1 MKSTLCLLLSL
12 TLSIVCFAQ
21 LKPFEFE
28 IRGNVLGKDSS
39 TIYLNESLKAV
50 PGEEIAIPIKNGT
63 FSFKGISST
72 IHASILVLGEMPNA
86 YIFATEPGVIEV
98 SLDANNFMKSSI
110 TIKGKRSIELSEKTN
125 SLKRIYEAGNMQTLT
140 DSIKKLIL
148 ADKNNFGSILLMN
161 SMGRNMPLFN
171 NSELEEFLNNI
182 SDPLLRQSTEYKE
195 INSFFKNKNENING
209 IGQKALNFKLKNQ
222 FGKTIEFGQL
232 SPNKMVLVL
241 KSGSICPNATKTDK
255 SFIDVYNKYGNKG
268 FEMISMVSPLNYESW
283 KKWIE
288 KEKFPWYTLVEMDN
302 ENKNPYFYTTLLFM
316 KDNPQSQMPDNY
328 LVDEQNTVIAKNI
341 SADSL
346 QLILLKKYD
355 PEQYTKYQTEK
366 QAKRNSLNILD
377 RNNPINTFA
386 DLTNKFSGKPFFI
399 DCWATWCLPCLKEFK
414 YKTELEE
421 FLKSQDIELVYIN
434 FDEKE
439 NEAQWQ
445 SFIGKYGLNGSHFQA
460 NKSFVQHF
468 VELGYSNI
476 LPTYMIVD
484 EQGNIVEKAAYRPSE
499 KDKLFEQIKN
509 KLKK

>member
-28 IRGNVLGKDSS
+28 IRGNVLGKDSG

-195 INSFFKNKNENING
+195 INSFF
-209 IGQKALNFKLKNQ
+209 
-222 FGKTIEFGQL
+222 
-232 SPNKMVLVL
+232 
-241 KSGSICPNATKTDK
+241 
-255 SFIDVYNKYGNKG
+255 
-268 FEMISMVSPLNYESW
+268 
-283 KKWIE
+283 
-288 KEKFPWYTLVEMDN
+288 
-302 ENKNPYFYTTLLFM
+302 
-316 KDNPQSQMPDNY
+316 
-328 LVDEQNTVIAKNI
+328 
-341 SADSL
+341 
-346 QLILLKKYD
+346 
-355 PEQYTKYQTEK
+355 
-366 QAKRNSLNILD
+366 
-377 RNNPINTFA
+377 
-386 DLTNKFSGKPFFI
+386 
-399 DCWATWCLPCLKEFK
+399 
-414 YKTELEE
+414 
-421 FLKSQDIELVYIN
+421 
-434 FDEKE
+434 
-439 NEAQWQ
+439 
-445 SFIGKYGLNGSHFQA
+445 
-460 NKSFVQHF
+460 
-468 VELGYSNI
+468 
-476 LPTYMIVD
+476 
-484 EQGNIVEKAAYRPSE
+484 
-499 KDKLFEQIKN
+499 
-509 KLKK
+509 